1 MLHLR
6 ATGRRLDS
14 KEARENVQSAPEE
27 QNSVRFLFHS
37 AATVQKTL
45 RMNLFRFYI
54 RENKFGRSPK
64 SFSRDHLV
72 QESHPRLEKC
82 SRALLSD
89 NRSLIRCF

>member
-72 QESHPRLEKC
+72 QESHPT
-82 SRALLSD
+82 
-89 NRSLIRCF
+89 NRISGQSGNATTV

>member
-72 QESHPRLEKC
+72 QESHPISGREV
-82 SRALLSD
+82 SD
-89 NRSLIRCF
+89 SPPKA